1 MNRSHRSRTV
11 CSLCWLAVLIAQDAV
26 SAQAACY
33 NSPTAAVDS
42 LRPGSLTAP
51 VSSGGGYRVTTIQSD
66 PLLGQ
71 RWVMI
76 ASCDHPERPVI
87 AFQDQGSSVL
97 QQIAQEHDVNSHEIP
112 VVRIGDI
119 VLLWKQEDLLRIEV
133 AGVAEENGGLSKT
146 IRVRLLHRNTDNQS
160 SQEEFAGIVRG
171 PSDVEMQP

>member
-87 AFQDQGSSVL
+87 AFQDQ
-97 QQIAQEHDVNSHEIP
+97 DVNSHEIP